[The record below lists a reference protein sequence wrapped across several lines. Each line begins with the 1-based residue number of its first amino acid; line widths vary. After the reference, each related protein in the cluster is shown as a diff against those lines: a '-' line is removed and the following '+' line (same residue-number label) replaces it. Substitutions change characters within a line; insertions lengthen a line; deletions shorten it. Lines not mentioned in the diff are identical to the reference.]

1 MRAVT
6 MLALVAG
13 NDMEMGGGSFNYRK
27 APELIADGTLD
38 QKILDQAVSRIL
50 LTKFKTGLFENPL
63 QMAPK
68 SQWKKL
74 INNQKSKDL
83 ARKIDTESIVLLENH
98 NNILPLNP
106 KKLKSIAVLGPMA
119 HGFMNVS
126 YPNQGL

>member
-27 APELIADGTLD
+27 VPELIADGTLD
-38 QKILDQAVSRIL
+38 PKILDQAVSRIL
-50 LTKFKTGLFENPL
+50 TTKFKAGLFENPL
-63 QMAPK
+63 VAAPK
-68 SQWKKL
+68 SQWNKL
-74 INNQKSKDL
+74 IHTQKSRDL
-83 ARKIDTESIVLLENH
+83 ARKIDRETIVLLENH

-126 YPNQGL
+126 DLENI

>member
-27 APELIADGTLD
+27 VPELIADGTLD
-38 QKILDQAVSRIL
+38 LKILDQAVSRIL
-50 LTKFKTGLFENPL
+50 MTKFKLGLFENPFSA
-63 QMAPK
+63 APK
-68 SQWKKL
+68 SQWNKL
-74 INNQKSKDL
+74 IHTQAAKDL
-83 ARKIDTESIVLLENH
+83 ARTIDAQSIVLLENH
-98 NNILPLNP
+98 NNVLPLNP

-126 YPNQGL
+126 SLEYI